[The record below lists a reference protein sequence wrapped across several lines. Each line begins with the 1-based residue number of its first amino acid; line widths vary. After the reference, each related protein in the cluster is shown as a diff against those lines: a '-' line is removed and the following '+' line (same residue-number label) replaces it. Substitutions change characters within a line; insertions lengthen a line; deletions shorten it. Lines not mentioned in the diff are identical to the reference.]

1 MYYFTVFSLYRKMP
15 RLRGRAKNIGRRTR
29 NAQLVHDR
37 RLNRS
42 IEEHST
48 DNANLR
54 DQVACSRA
62 NENSEQR
69 VQRLHA
75 NALRQR
81 EARQRATDAHRDH
94 HHQIARI

>member
-1 MYYFTVFSLYRKMP
+1 MP

-29 NAQLVHDR
+29 NAQLIHDR

-69 VQRLHA
+69 VQRLYA
-75 NALRQR
+75 NALRQPSNLFYTSGFN
-81 EARQRATDAHRDH
+81 QKYCTSNG
-94 HHQIARI
+94 ITIN